1 MTTALTVGISTN
13 DRMLPLLLGDV
24 PTPGLDLTFDRSSP
38 NDIFRRA
45 LQGGDFDVTEMSFA
59 AHAILISRDKQPF
72 VGLPIFVS
80 RMFRHGCVFVRS
92 DSDIERPEDL
102 AGARIGI
109 PEYQMTAVVWMRGI
123 LNEYHNVNSKEVRW
137 VRGGINSPV
146 GRGEKIPL
154 QLPEG
159 YDITDLEGQ
168 SLSEALT
175 ANKIDAMI
183 TTRLPTGL
191 ENGSLR
197 CLFPNV
203 KETERAYYMASSIFP
218 IMHLLVLRREIYERN
233 PDLAGALY
241 NCFSAAKAASLER
254 LYDIDA
260 LSVMVPWLMPE
271 MAQTSSFFGRDPWP
285 YGLAANKRELEVFL
299 AYLDQ
304 QELLQVPLK
313 TGDFFVPELQ
323 GT

>member
-1 MTTALTVGISTN
+1 MTNALTVGISTN

-45 LQGGDFDVTEMSFA
+45 LQEGDFDVTEMSFA
-59 AHAILISRDKQPF
+59 AHAILISRGKQPF
-72 VGLPIFVS
+72 VGLPVFVS

-123 LNEYHNVNSKEVRW
+123 LNEYHNVNPKEVRW
-137 VRGGINSPV
+137 IRGGVNSPV

-168 SLSEALT
+168 SLSDALT

-191 ENGSLR
+191 ENGSLK

-203 KETERAYYMASSIFP
+203 KETERAYYMASGIFP
-218 IMHLLVLRREIYERN
+218 IMHLLVLRRQIYERD
-233 PDLAGALY
+233 PDLACALY
-241 NCFSAAKAASLER
+241 NCFSAARAASLQR
-254 LYDIDA
+254 LYEIDT
-260 LSVMVPWLMPE
+260 LSVMVPWLVPE
-271 MAQTSSFFGRDPWP
+271 MAQTSGFFGSDPWP
-285 YGLAANKRELEVFL
+285 YGLAANHKELEVFF
-299 AYLDQ
+299 AYLNQ
-304 QELLQVPLK
+304 QQLLRAPIQPKDL
-313 TGDFFVPELQ
+313 FVPELL

>member
-45 LQGGDFDVTEMSFA
+45 LQEGAFDVTEMSFA
-59 AHAILISRDKQPF
+59 AHAILMSRGKQPF
-72 VGLPIFVS
+72 VGLPVFVS

-92 DSDIERPEDL
+92 NSDIERPEDL
-102 AGARIGI
+102 AGMRIGI
-109 PEYQMTAVVWMRGI
+109 AEYQMTAVVWMRGI
-123 LNEYHNVNSKEVRW
+123 LNEYHNVNPKEVRW
-137 VRGGINSPV
+137 VRGGVNSPV

-159 YDITDLEGQ
+159 YDITDLEDQ
-168 SLSEALT
+168 SLNEALT
-175 ANKIDAMI
+175 ANKIDALI

-191 ENGSLR
+191 ETGALR
-197 CLFPNV
+197 CLFPDV
-203 KETERAYYMASSIFP
+203 KRAERAYYVASGIFP

-233 PDLAGALY
+233 PTLARALY
-241 NCFSAAKAASLER
+241 NCFSAARTASLKR

-260 LSVMVPWLMPE
+260 LSVMVPWLVPE
-271 MAQTSSFFGRDPWP
+271 MAQTSDLFGHDPWP
-285 YGLAANKRELEVFL
+285 YGLAANQREFEVFL
-299 AYLDQ
+299 AYLEQ
-304 QELLQVPLK
+304 QELLEAPIQPKDL
-313 TGDFFVPELQ
+313 FVPELL